1 LKKKTQ
7 IFSSL
12 LNDYDKFFTISLMD
26 QRGTEYGSIKLNIVH
41 FEDQKKRK
49 EWIYLSDNTRGGIV
63 VRLQLSIVLLKANVK
78 IFKGVFSSHSLII
91 FKMILTIWT

>member
-1 LKKKTQ
+1 M
-7 IFSSL
+7 
-12 LNDYDKFFTISLMD
+12 LNDYDKFFTVSLMD

-63 VRLQLSIVLLKANVK
+63 VRLQLSIVLLKANV
-78 IFKGVFSSHSLII
+78 LIE
-91 FKMILTIWT
+91 F